1 MGGFKIAQ
9 RFITRNVLGLL
20 IAIWLGNKMD
30 EIFQTSPWALLI
42 LIIYVIVGSLVLL
55 VKEISSGK

>member
-20 IAIWLGNKMD
+20 IAIWLGNKLD

>member
-20 IAIWLGNKMD
+20 IAIWLGNKLD

-42 LIIYVIVGSLVLL
+42 LIIYVIVGSLILL

>member
-20 IAIWLGNKMD
+20 IAIFLGNKLD

>member
-20 IAIWLGNKMD
+20 IAIWLGNKLD
-30 EIFQTSPWALLI
+30 EIFQTSPWTLLI

>member
-20 IAIWLGNKMD
+20 IAIWLGNKLD
-30 EIFQTSPWALLI
+30 EIFQTSPWTVLI

>member
-20 IAIWLGNKMD
+20 IAIWLGNKLD
-30 EIFQTSPWALLI
+30 GIFQTSPWALLI
-42 LIIYVIVGSLVLL
+42 LIIYVIVGSLALL

>member
-20 IAIWLGNKMD
+20 IAICLGNKLD

>member
-20 IAIWLGNKMD
+20 IAIWLGNKLD
-30 EIFQTSPWALLI
+30 EIFQTSPWALLM

>member
-1 MGGFKIAQ
+1 MDGFKIAQ

-20 IAIWLGNKMD
+20 IAIWLGNKLD

>member
-20 IAIWLGNKMD
+20 IAIFLGNKLD

-42 LIIYVIVGSLVLL
+42 LIVYVIVGSLVLL